1 MLITTNGTCIG
12 TYQKWVSSL
21 NKTLDLEKIKNTIE
35 GITGFPVFGTDIQKD
50 ELEAHESFFLYY
62 ENGPIRKA
70 ESGANQFLRDFILM
84 FVTKEAAEI
93 DEFALILELPKC
105 GLRFRNT
112 EYEFGKIANTEQEA
126 KLSTFYFHQALI
138 ISL

>member
-1 MLITTNGTCIG
+1 M
-12 TYQKWVSSL
+12 

>member
-1 MLITTNGTCIG
+1 M
-12 TYQKWVSSL
+12 SSL

-84 FVTKEAAEI
+84 FVTKEAVEI

>member
-1 MLITTNGTCIG
+1 M
-12 TYQKWVSSL
+12 SSL
-21 NKTLDLEKIKNTIE
+21 SKTLDLEKIKTTVE

-50 ELEAHESFFLYY
+50 ELDANESFFLYY
-62 ENGPIRKA
+62 EKGPIRKA
-70 ESGANQFLRDFILM
+70 DSGANQFLRDFILM
-84 FVTKEAAEI
+84 FVTKEDAEI

-112 EYEFGKIANTEQEA
+112 EYEFGKIASTEQEA

-138 ISL
+138 ICQ